1 MGSQPTWPSGWDGI
15 WILPLVVKCYTTPKI
30 LEPRIQVWTGTAR
43 GWRGVRWGEPDRSG
57 QEPPL
62 RFLIPLYFPCTVVHI
77 HHQPL
82 HLLIR
87 YYVHTHMCIVRY
99 YTGLCVCACSKIL
112 QLWSSNP
119 QPSSLYCA
127 SYSHPLHRQFYCWLP
142 TPPPTHHGRQ
152 SLTHISYNIMTYRA
166 SLKELVFSGRY
177 TPCSGPLWALLGH
190 LGLFRLIPL
199 TQSCAEIFPME
210 RNGCDL
216 DLSEATSSLLD
227 C

>member
-1 MGSQPTWPSGWDGI
+1 MIVQIRLKVPKKDQQILFPKNIKNTFNSTLVGSEPTWPSGWDGI

-77 HHQPL
+77 HHRPL

-87 YYVHTHMCIVRY
+87 YNAHTHVH
-99 YTGLCVCACSKIL
+99 CAIL
-112 QLWSSNP
+112 HTVQLWSSNP

-142 TPPPTHHGRQ
+142 LHQPPHGQQ
-152 SLTHISYNIMTYRA
+152 SLTHISYNMTY
-166 SLKELVFSGRY
+166 
-177 TPCSGPLWALLGH
+177 TGH
-190 LGLFRLIPL
+190 PWK
-199 TQSCAEIFPME
+199 
-210 RNGCDL
+210 N
-216 DLSEATSSLLD
+216 
-227 C
+227 